1 MVMLLRTFRASTS
14 TSASSSGHGGFGLLW
29 EARGGSADMMS
40 VLERQHSILDTG
52 VESIRPDS
60 RRVFPPSPRAH
71 GVLGGGWWSR
81 TRDPAVERG
90 ALIAAVTDRL
100 GMVGRAGLFSTCAP
114 VTTRSVPPPVGRLRR
129 AKRKQVSRGET
140 DGGRV
145 RELT

>member
-1 MVMLLRTFRASTS
+1 
-14 TSASSSGHGGFGLLW
+14 
-29 EARGGSADMMS
+29 MS